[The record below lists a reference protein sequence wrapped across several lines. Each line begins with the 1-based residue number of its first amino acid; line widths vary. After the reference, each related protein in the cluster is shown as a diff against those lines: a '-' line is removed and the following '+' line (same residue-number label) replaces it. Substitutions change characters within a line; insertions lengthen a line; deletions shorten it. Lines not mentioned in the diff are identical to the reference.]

1 MTQTRNTAYKLW
13 ISDLHNGIY
22 VKKEGQ
28 WESNYIKINDLEV
41 SRVNIIATIVQKYES
56 EENNYCSLIID
67 DSSDTIRVKA
77 WGEDIKLI
85 SKFNVGDIIKIVG
98 KPKEYN
104 NEIYLTPELVKLI
117 DDPNWILVRK
127 LELIKIYGKP
137 GNIEIKSNNEIE
149 SENVESDHKFIVQE
163 EKLGSSDKRQDILSL
178 IEKLDS
184 EEGVDESKI
193 FMESDYNEDEV
204 KEVLQELLKEGEIYE
219 LKPGR
224 IKLLQ

>member
-1 MTQTRNTAYKLW
+1 MGSLEQDK
-13 ISDLHNGIY
+13 
-22 VKKEGQ
+22 
-28 WESNYIKINDLEV
+28 IKMNDLEV

-149 SENVESDHKFIVQE
+149 SKNVESDHKFIVQE